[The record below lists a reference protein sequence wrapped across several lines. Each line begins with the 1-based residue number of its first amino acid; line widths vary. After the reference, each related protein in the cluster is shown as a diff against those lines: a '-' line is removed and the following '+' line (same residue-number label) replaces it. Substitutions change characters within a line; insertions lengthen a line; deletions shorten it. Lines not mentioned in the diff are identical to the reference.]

1 MGADRVFH
9 RTTTSARKSGLIRS
23 FLAPCPASGLIINGT
38 HDRVA
43 PPADT
48 TALVGKLHEQQGI
61 TITHEEVEGADHFF
75 REPYMDGM
83 IDTVSTYVKRRL
95 TETTR

>member
-1 MGADRVFH
+1 MAG
-9 RTTTSARKSGLIRS
+9 G
-23 FLAPCPASGLIINGT
+23 
-38 HDRVA
+38 
-43 PPADT
+43 PADT

-75 REPYMDGM
+75 KEPHMETL
-83 IDTVSTYVKRRL
+83 IDTTTTYVKRRL